1 MAGKRHRGWRTFLTN
16 KFLKDEQENLVK
28 TDRPM
33 KYSNF
38 IGPEEWDEFVSKRIE
53 NEKFKK
59 VSDTNCE
66 RASTPTYPYRKGR
79 LGYARLQQKI
89 VSIYKCYDLINCLNV
104 L

>member
-16 KFLKDEQENLVK
+16 KFLKDEQGNLVK
-28 TDRPM
+28 ADRPM

-59 VSDTNCE
+59 VSDTNRE